1 MARLYGKGTLIE
13 IVRGKK
19 YRIKFSGGK
28 NPLSGRVYASN
39 DKVPDKAFAI
49 DANGKQVKPKVIYGK
64 ASKEQRESFERWKTP
79 VEYYQ
84 ITETFLGTKRQ
95 AQLRVEEIRRELESG
110 KAINADKVTFA
121 ELAEQYTSMREGMGN
136 RRENTLRKER
146 STVRHLLDVLG
157 STRIVDITPAVI
169 GTMYVNMRTSGMG
182 NSALVQCHGLLSRIM
197 KYAVDNDLITRNPCD
212 RVEAPK
218 NPKPKRQSLGTED
231 AARMLGIC
239 ASGTP
244 TANKTAVFLGL
255 SLGARLGEV
264 LGLTW
269 GHVVLD
275 DARPFAHIVQ
285 QHTRY
290 NTRTPLKTDSDENP
304 IGRIVPLDA
313 STVALLM
320 AWKAEQRHLL
330 NEYGIEQ
337 GSDTP
342 IVTSTEGC
350 WMGHAKFEK
359 WFRGFCAENGYGQ
372 WVADDGTRIVD
383 LCVGDVAEMY
393 PDCIIEWRDSDGW
406 PCDENGKR
414 YSRTYKRP
422 TIRRHYE
429 GLVFHEL
436 RHSHFTMRLA
446 SGMDI
451 PTAQALGGW
460 STPSML
466 LNVYAHP
473 LAENIWAS
481 AGFVDNLTARPN
493 AKQTA
498 NQTA

>member
-1 MARLYGKGTLIE
+1 MAKLYGKGTLIE
-13 IVRGKK
+13 IVKGKK

-28 NPLSGRVYASN
+28 NPLSGRVYASS
-39 DKVPDKAFAI
+39 DKIPDNAFAI
-49 DANGKQVKPKVIYGK
+49 DGNGKQVKPKIKYGT
-64 ASKEQRESFERWKTP
+64 ATKEQRASFERWQTP

-95 AQLRVEEIRRELESG
+95 AELRIEEIRRELESG
-110 KAINADKVTFA
+110 KAMNADKVTFA
-121 ELAEQYTSMREGMGN
+121 ELAEQYLSMREGMGKH
-136 RRENTLRKER
+136 RENTLRKER
-146 STVRHLLDVLG
+146 SLVKHLLDGLG
-157 STRIVDITPAVI
+157 STRIAEITPAVI
-169 GTMYVNMRTSGMG
+169 SSMYVNMRNEGVGDST
-182 NSALVQCHGLLSRIM
+182 LVSCHGLLSRIM
-197 KYAVDNDLITRNPCD
+197 KYAADNDLITRNPVD

-218 NPKPKRQSLGTED
+218 NPKPDRKSLGTAD
-231 AARMLGIC
+231 ATRLLTIC
-239 ASGTP
+239 ASGKP

-275 DARPFAHIVQ
+275 GDRPFAHIVQ
-285 QHTRY
+285 QHTRF

-304 IGRIVPLDA
+304 VGRIVPLDS
-313 STVALLM
+313 STVAVLKS
-320 AWKAEQRHLL
+320 WKTEQRTLL
-330 NEYGIEQ
+330 NVYGIEQ

-342 IVTSTEGC
+342 IITSVEGC
-350 WMGHAKFEK
+350 WVGHSKFEN
-359 WFRGFCAENGYGQ
+359 WFRGFCADNGFGQ
-372 WVADDGTRIVD
+372 WFADDGTRIVD
-383 LCVGDVAEMY
+383 LTIGDDAGLY
-393 PDCIIEWRDSDGW
+393 PGCIIEWRDSEGW
-406 PCDENGKR
+406 PCDASGKR
-414 YSRTYKRP
+414 YSRTHKRAK
-422 TIRRHYE
+422 IKRHYD

-466 LNVYAHP
+466 MNVYAHP

-481 AGFVDNLTARPN
+481 AGFVDKLTE
-493 AKQTA
+493 KQTA
-498 NQTA
+498 